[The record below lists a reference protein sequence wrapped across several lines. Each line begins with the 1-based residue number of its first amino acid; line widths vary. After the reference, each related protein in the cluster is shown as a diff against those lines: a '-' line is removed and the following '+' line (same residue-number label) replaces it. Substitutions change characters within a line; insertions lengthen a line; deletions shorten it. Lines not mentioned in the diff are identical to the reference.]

1 MTTQLSTI
9 KQTAIATGISALMA
23 GSVHAAGTSLL
34 LEEVLVTAEKREESL
49 QDISASVSVVG
60 EAMMA
65 RAGITDVTR
74 LEHIVPGMRLGM
86 SGNEARIAIRGS
98 RTNNVGTEAE
108 QVVGIFVDDV
118 YVPTTTQALNAYVD
132 LKRIE
137 VLRGPQG
144 TLYGRNTFGGAINV
158 ISNEP
163 DFEAF
168 SGSIQGLV
176 GDYNRTRFQTILN
189 VPVSETFALRFAHV
203 SDVHNG
209 YIKNSYHPSTSD
221 DLDDN
226 DSQFSRITAKWLVT
240 DSLDI
245 TLRYAQS
252 DKDSNS
258 TAIWGYQFTAGY
270 VDGEYI
276 PGHPALEEGATQ
288 DKGPWDVSRNFPSAA
303 KLDDTS
309 ITLAINWDLDFATVK
324 LTYNDS
330 EFEGIQFSDFD
341 YSDGGPSWGEQ
352 GDWAFLG
359 WNSSQTSDSLEL
371 QLISNGD
378 GDLQWVAGY
387 YQFEQDA
394 DWGWISSFDGVL
406 SNYGY
411 GHNLFVSE
419 SEAFYVN
426 ATYAIADNIRVIGG
440 LRTNEDTKNSGSK
453 KASWDDNLWKFA
465 LEHDLGDDGG
475 TMVYASASTGFRAGG
490 FNGGAVIDYIQ
501 DSQGRDVS
509 LYDPE
514 EVKAYEVGIKT
525 TLDEGRM
532 TLNVAAF
539 VNEYTSMH
547 AQSFILIPGETA
559 VSEYTENGGEVDASG
574 LEIEMQW
581 APTDQWYISA
591 NIAYLDAEFG
601 TYNVAALSA
610 LGDLGGR
617 QDDTVLSLKGYEP
630 ANSPEFSFGGQ
641 ISYDFN
647 LGNLGTLTPMLQT
660 TYTSEYYTYDINVK
674 GTDQESHTKSDLRLI
689 WTNAEDNFKIEGYIL
704 NLEDEPVMNRSVIS
718 QSGDV
723 ARVQVN
729 WNRPRTWGVSA
740 TYTF

>member
-1 MTTQLSTI
+1 MSKHCLISTRNI
-9 KQTAIATGISALMA
+9 LASAIMA
-23 GSVHAAGTSLL
+23 SLAGGAQAAGTSFL
-34 LEEVLVTAEKREESL
+34 LEEITVTAEKREESV
-49 QDISASVSVVG
+49 QDISASITAVG
-60 EAMMA
+60 AEMME

-74 LEHIVPGMRLGM
+74 LEHIVPGMRMGM

-108 QVVGIFVDDV
+108 QVVGIFVDGV

-132 LKRIE
+132 LQRIE

-163 DFEAF
+163 DFEEF

-176 GDYNRTRFQTILN
+176 GGENRNRVQGIVN
-189 VPVSETFALRFAHV
+189 IPVNDSFAIRVAHV

-209 YIKNSYHPSTSD
+209 YIKNNFHPSTSD

-226 DSQFSRITAKWLVT
+226 DSQYTRISAKWLVNE
-240 DSLDI
+240 DLDV
-245 TLRYAQS
+245 TLRYAQA

-270 VDGEYI
+270 IGGEYV
-276 PGHPALEEGATQ
+276 PGHPTLEAGATP
-288 DKGPWDVSRNFPSAA
+288 DEGPWEVSRNFPSAA

-309 ITLAINWDLDFATVK
+309 VTLAVNWDLGFATAK

-330 EFEGIQFSDFD
+330 DFEGIQFSDFD
-341 YSDGGPSWGEQ
+341 YSDGGPNWQEQ

-359 WNSSQTSDSLEL
+359 WNSSQSSNSSEL
-371 QLISNGD
+371 QLVSNSD
-378 GDLQWVAGY
+378 GNLQWVAGV

-394 DWGWISSFDGVL
+394 DWGWISSFGGVL
-406 SNYGY
+406 ANYGY

-419 SEAFYVN
+419 SEALYGH
-426 ATYAIADNIRVIGG
+426 ATYSFSDSVRVIAG
-440 LRTNEDTKNSGSK
+440 LRTNEDTKSSGEK
-453 KASWDDNLWKFA
+453 KATWDDTLWKLGF
-465 LEHDLGDDGG
+465 EYDLNQD
-475 TMVYASASTGFRAGG
+475 TLLYFTASTGFRAGG
-490 FNGGAVIDYIQ
+490 FNGGAIIDYLQ
-501 DSQGRDVS
+501 ASEGRDVS

-514 EVKAYEVGIKT
+514 EVEAMEIGFKT
-525 TLDEGRM
+525 SLLDGRM

-539 VNEYTSMH
+539 QNDYTSMH
-547 AQSFILIPGETA
+547 AQSFVLIPGETA
-559 VSEYTENGGEVDASG
+559 VSEYTENGGEVDAKG
-574 LEIEMQW
+574 LEVEMQW

-591 NIAYLDAEFG
+591 NLAYLDAQFG
-601 TYNVAALSA
+601 QYDVAALSA

-630 ANSPEFSFGGQ
+630 ANSPELTMGGQ
-641 ISYDFN
+641 ISYDFD
-647 LGNLGTLTPMLQT
+647 LGDMGTLTPLLQF
-660 TYTSEYYTYDINVK
+660 TYTSDYYTYDINVR
-674 GTDQESHTKSDLRLI
+674 GTDQEAHTKSDFRLI
-689 WTNAEDNFKIEGYIL
+689 WNNANDDFKVEGYVL
-704 NLEDEPVMNRSVIS
+704 NIEDEAVMNRSVIS

-740 TYTF
+740 TYSF